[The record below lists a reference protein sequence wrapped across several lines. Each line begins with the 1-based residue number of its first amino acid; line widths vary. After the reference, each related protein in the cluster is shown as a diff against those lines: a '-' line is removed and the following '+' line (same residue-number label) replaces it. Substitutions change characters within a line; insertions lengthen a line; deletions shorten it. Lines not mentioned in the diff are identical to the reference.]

1 MFKHMFEKYLT
12 SYCFSFFLNN
22 ALCKKT
28 NFNLLFQFMCRYF
41 EVTSFNIWKQGLECY
56 TQFLVFSYFSVPTA
70 PIYFFISACLESIKR
85 KNGEAT
91 TGPH

>member
-1 MFKHMFEKYLT
+1 MHCVKIQILIY
-12 SYCFSFFLNN
+12 
-22 ALCKKT
+22 
-28 NFNLLFQFMCRYF
+28 NFQSMCRYF

-56 TQFLVFSYFSVPTA
+56 TQFLVFSYFSVPLHQ
-70 PIYFFISACLESIKR
+70 FIFLSVHRLEFIKR